1 MEYKTSVQMKLPT
14 FVSCKDCKLWFP
26 VDSSHNCLRNIDTAV
41 YDYNIHWN
49 F

>member
-1 MEYKTSVQMKLPT
+1 MKYTTSVQIQLPT

-26 VDSSHNCLRNIDTAV
+26 VDSNHCCFGNIDTKIHN
-41 YDYNIHWN
+41 YNINWN